1 MKQYKIFLTY
11 VIPSVLAFALSSV
24 YAIVDGFFIGN
35 TIGDIGLSSVNIVYP
50 IVTFIQSAGT
60 GIGIGGSVLW
70 SIKKT
75 THSEETANNILLNM
89 LLLLLLS
96 GIFTMLFF
104 YSLLNPIL
112 KLLGAEGQIFSLC
125 REYLQII
132 IAGTFFQIFATGLV
146 PIIRNNG
153 SSTFAMLT
161 MVIGFLSNMFLDYL
175 LVWIFHLGMTGAAFA
190 TIIGQA
196 ITMAVC
202 FIYLFHNRMPVWK
215 APISVLSNFKET
227 IKIGIAPF
235 GLSLSPMISLMLI
248 NRFSLSYGGE
258 QAVACYA
265 CISYALSVVYFSHAG
280 SWGRKPALNEP
291 LLRRGE
297 KH

>member
-1 MKQYKIFLTY
+1 M
-11 VIPSVLAFALSSV
+11 
-24 YAIVDGFFIGN
+24 
-35 TIGDIGLSSVNIVYP
+35 
-50 IVTFIQSAGT
+50 
-60 GIGIGGSVLW
+60 
-70 SIKKT
+70 
-75 THSEETANNILLNM
+75 
-89 LLLLLLS
+89 
-96 GIFTMLFF
+96 
-104 YSLLNPIL
+104 
-112 KLLGAEGQIFSLC
+112 GAEGQIFSLC